1 MYIVCLSIMCIK
13 MFTCKGLDLAT
24 KQQPLVRIWRTLHRG
39 NLPTL
44 WFFKNP
50 ATHSSG
56 PTYTHTYSEQ
66 LAKKWNEMNNIFGT
80 WTGQYGSQRVFFCI
94 VLQRLLF
101 CLAFLFSWVEM
112 VLLRHNIVEQ
122 WTHCQSQPNYS
133 KQGKCKTLAQRNEQ
147 LQQR

>member
-1 MYIVCLSIMCIK
+1 MKMYA
-13 MFTCKGLDLAT
+13 CKGLVSAT
-24 KQQPLVRIWRTLHRG
+24 NIAPCSNMGVWGTLHRG

-44 WFFKNP
+44 WFSK
-50 ATHSSG
+50 TKQHTRQG
-56 PTYTHTYSEQ
+56 LHTYSEQ
-66 LAKKWNEMNNIFGT
+66 LAKKWNEMNKVFGT
-80 WTGQYGSQRVFFCI
+80 WTGQYGSQRVFIFFCI

-112 VLLRHNIVEQ
+112 VLLRHNIV
-122 WTHCQSQPNYS
+122 WTMNALPIAANHS